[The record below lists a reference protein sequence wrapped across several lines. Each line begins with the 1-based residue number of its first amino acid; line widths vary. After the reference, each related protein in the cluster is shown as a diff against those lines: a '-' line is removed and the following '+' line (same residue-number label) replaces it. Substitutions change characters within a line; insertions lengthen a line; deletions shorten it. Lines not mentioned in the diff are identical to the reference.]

1 MEPLLEFKIDIDY
14 GIMFRVQDIH
24 MSYSTL
30 RIIRFIRAI
39 GQLITG
45 VAQLVERATFNRV
58 VKGSIPFISI
68 KPQWK
73 MRYIKYFP
81 HNLFSKVFR
90 SIILVG

>member
-58 VKGSIPFISI
+58 VRGSIPLTGI

-73 MRYIKYFP
+73 MRYNKYFP
-81 HNLFSKVFR
+81 HNLCRKVFR